1 LGLAIF
7 GLLLPILGLDILGLM
22 HTDFL
27 SKAAEESLLESTFVA
42 TAFVAMVKNILLR
55 RKSKYT

>member
-1 LGLAIF
+1 
-7 GLLLPILGLDILGLM
+7 M